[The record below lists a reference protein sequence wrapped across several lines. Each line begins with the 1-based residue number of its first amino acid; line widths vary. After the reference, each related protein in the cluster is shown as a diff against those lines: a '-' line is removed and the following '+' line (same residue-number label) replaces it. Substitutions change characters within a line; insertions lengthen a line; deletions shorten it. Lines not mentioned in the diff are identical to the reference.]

1 VFSHWSQQ
9 RDRLVH
15 LLRRV
20 NESNP
25 FYRERFLAASL
36 DVRAIDSPESFA
48 RIPFTTKADLVADQV
63 RHPPYGRNRTVDVD
77 RYTRLHQSSGT
88 TTGHPLRWL
97 DTPDGWDWVVNSWR
111 MTFPEMGFRPDDRL
125 FFPFSF
131 GPFLGFWSA
140 FEAGL
145 REGYFCFSGGG
156 MTSTSRLR
164 QVIDHGITIVFAT
177 PTYALHLVEVAFRD
191 GIDLVSSSVR
201 SIVVAGEPGGGI
213 AATKQR
219 IEAGWGARVFDH
231 YGMSEVG
238 PIAFESADDPE
249 HLLAIEKEMIVEVIE
264 PSGENP
270 VPPGTMGEL
279 VVTNLGRVDSPVIRY
294 RTGDLVC
301 VSADRPT
308 GKYGWMRFSGGVRGR
323 ADDMIHVR
331 GNNLYPA
338 ALEAV
343 VRRFPSVVEFRIVVN
358 RSGSLA
364 DLAIEI
370 EPATDVDSLGLTA
383 EIGRALRDEFLFR
396 IDVTAVPPG
405 TLPRF
410 EMKSRRVV
418 LK

>member
-1 VFSHWSQQ
+1 VTVHWSQQ
-9 RDRLVH
+9 RDRLVP
-15 LLRRV
+15 LLRAV

-25 FYRERFLAASL
+25 FYRDRFRAAS
-36 DVRAIDSPESFA
+36 VRIDSINTPDSF
-48 RIPFTTKADLVADQV
+48 RQIPFTTKADLVADQV
-63 RHPPYGRNRTVDVD
+63 RHPPYGRNRTADVG

-97 DTPDGWDWVVNSWR
+97 DTPSGWDWVVSSWR
-111 MTFPEMGFRPDDRL
+111 MTFPEMGFQPSDRL

-145 REGYFCFSGGG
+145 RDGYFCFSGGG

-164 QVIDHGITIVFAT
+164 QVIDHGITVVFAT
-177 PTYALHLVEVAFRD
+177 PTYALHLAEVAARD
-191 GIDLVSSSVR
+191 GIDLAASSVR
-201 SIVVAGEPGGGI
+201 AIVVAGEPGGGI
-213 AATKQR
+213 PATKER
-219 IEAGWGARVFDH
+219 IESGWGARVFDH

-238 PIAFESADDPE
+238 PIAFETADDPG
-249 HLLAIEKEMIVEVIE
+249 HLLVIERELIVEIVE
-264 PSGENP
+264 PDGTNP
-270 VPPGTMGEL
+270 VEPGSVGEL

-301 VSADRPT
+301 VSSVRPR
-308 GKYGWMRFSGGVRGR
+308 GQYGWLRLAGGVRGR

-338 ALEAV
+338 AIEAV
-343 VRRFPSVVEFRIVVN
+343 VRRFPSVAEFRIVVC
-358 RSGSLA
+358 RDGTLA
-364 DLAIEI
+364 DLTIEI
-370 EPATDVDSLGLTA
+370 EPAPGADARELASEV
-383 EIGRALRDEFLFR
+383 GRALRDEFLFR
-396 IDVTAVPPG
+396 IDVTPVAAG

-410 EMKSRRVV
+410 EMKSRRIV

>member
-1 VFSHWSQQ
+1 MTSLWPQQ
-9 RDRLVH
+9 RNRLVP
-15 LLRRV
+15 LLRAV

-25 FYRERFLAASL
+25 FYRERFRAAG
-36 DVRAIDSPESFA
+36 VHIEAIDTFDTF
-48 RIPFTTKADLVADQV
+48 RQIPVTTKADLVADQV
-63 RHPPYGRNRTVDVD
+63 LHPPYGRNRTAHFG

-97 DTPDGWDWVVNSWR
+97 DTPTGWDWVVNSWR
-111 MTFPEMGFRPDDRL
+111 LTFPEMGFVPEDRL

-145 REGYFCFSGGG
+145 KDGYFCFSGGG

-164 QVIDHGITIVFAT
+164 QVIDHGITVVFAT
-177 PTYALHLVEVAFRD
+177 PTYALHLAEVVDRE
-191 GIDLVSSSVR
+191 GIDLAASPVR
-201 SIVVAGEPGGGI
+201 AVVVAGEPGGGI
-213 AATKQR
+213 PATKQR
-219 IEAGWGARVFDH
+219 IETGWGARVFDH

-238 PIAFESADDPE
+238 PIAFETAEDPG
-249 HLLAIEKEMIVEVIE
+249 HLLAIERELIVEIIE
-264 PSGENP
+264 PGGTKQVE
-270 VPPGTMGEL
+270 PGTVGEL
-279 VVTNLGRVDSPVIRY
+279 VVTNLGRLDSPVIRY

-301 VSADRPT
+301 VAADQPT
-308 GKYGWMRFSGGVRGR
+308 GKNGWLRFSGGVRGR
-323 ADDMIHVR
+323 ADDMIYVR

-338 ALEAV
+338 AIEAV
-343 VRRFPSVVEFRIVVN
+343 LRRFPSVVEFRIVVS

-370 EPATDVDSLGLTA
+370 EPAAGVDSQELSA

-396 IDVTAVPPG
+396 MEVVAVSPG

>member
-1 VFSHWSQQ
+1 
-9 RDRLVH
+9 
-15 LLRRV
+15 
-20 NESNP
+20 
-25 FYRERFLAASL
+25 
-36 DVRAIDSPESFA
+36 
-48 RIPFTTKADLVADQV
+48 
-63 RHPPYGRNRTVDVD
+63 
-77 RYTRLHQSSGT
+77 
-88 TTGHPLRWL
+88 
-97 DTPDGWDWVVNSWR
+97 
-111 MTFPEMGFRPDDRL
+111 
-125 FFPFSF
+125 
-131 GPFLGFWSA
+131 
-140 FEAGL
+140 
-145 REGYFCFSGGG
+145 

-164 QVIDHGITIVFAT
+164 QVIDHDIAIVFAT
-177 PTYALHLVEVAFRD
+177 PTYALHLVEVALRE
-191 GIDLVSSSVR
+191 GIDLARSSVR
-201 SIVVAGEPGGGI
+201 AIVVAGEPGGGI
-213 AATKQR
+213 PATKQR

-238 PIAFESADDPE
+238 PIAFETANDPG
-249 HLLAIEKEMIVEVIE
+249 HLLAIERELIVEILE
-264 PSGENP
+264 PGGANHVE
-270 VPPGTMGEL
+270 PGTVGEL

-301 VSADRPT
+301 VAADRPT
-308 GKYGWMRFSGGVRGR
+308 GQHGWMRFSGGVRGR

-338 ALEAV
+338 AIEAV

-358 RSGSLA
+358 RSGPLA

-370 EPATDVDSLGLTA
+370 ESATDIDSHGLTA